1 MAIGQIELNQ
11 AMTRIQD
18 YTTQKHND
26 DQRGVVQQE
35 QAQFKFNK
43 DLNQDIR
50 KVVKTDQSEYQNKTQ
65 YQNRKFDAKEKG
77 DNQYLAQTQ
86 WTWVWVDSRIW
97 CLTGRPGVLRF
108 MGSQRVG
115 HD

>member
-18 YTTQKHND
+18 YTTQKHNE

-77 DNQYLAQTQ
+77 DNQYLGDGGKKRKKEKSEDRVMIKQQ
-86 WTWVWVDSRIW
+86 SGFDIRI
-97 CLTGRPGVLRF
+97 
-108 MGSQRVG
+108 
-115 HD
+115 